1 MLIQDAQD
9 SGCLS
14 SSWKLSIVYD
24 SDALQG
30 FEAGWGFSA
39 LLSSEGMKVLFD
51 SGWDGHVL
59 RRNLGRIGCGFADID
74 VVFLSHSHWDH
85 IGGLPEVLQDAIM
98 KDSLKVVIH
107 KDFSKNLKREIGR
120 RATVLEVDGPT
131 EFAPGLWST
140 GILGTETKEHAL
152 VLSSGSRGLV
162 LTGCAHPG
170 LRPIVLRAKEIVSP
184 TWLVGGF
191 HDAQVSDIPGDCE
204 KIVPC
209 HCTSRKEEIGS
220 AYGQAVEFGV
230 VGRSFVFS

>member
-1 MLIQDAQD
+1 M
-9 SGCLS
+9 S

-39 LLSSEGMKVLFD
+39 LLSSGGTKVLFD
-51 SGWDGHVL
+51 CGWDGHVL
-59 RRNLGRIGCGFADID
+59 RRNLGRLGYGFADID
-74 VVFLSHSHWDH
+74 IVFLSHSHWDH

-98 KDSLKVVIH
+98 KDSLKVVLH

-120 RATVLEVDGPT
+120 RATVLEVDGPM

-140 GILGTETKEHAL
+140 GVLGTEIKEHAL
-152 VLSSGSRGLV
+152 VMSSGSRGLV

-170 LRPIVLRAKEIVSP
+170 LRPMVSRAKEVASP
-184 TWLVGGF
+184 AWLVGGF
-191 HDAQVSDIPGDCE
+191 HDALVSDIPDGCE

-209 HCTSRKEEIGS
+209 HCTSKKEEIGS
-220 AYGQAVEFGV
+220 AYGRAVEYGV
-230 VGRSFVFS
+230 VGRSFEFL